1 MLARK
6 LFLST
11 LHVLNTSKLKVES
24 PELYGEAGAVV
35 DDEVLLVTS
44 GAGSEDS

>member
-11 LHVLNTSKLKVES
+11 LHVLNTSKLKVRV
-24 PELYGEAGAVV
+24 PEEACEEVDGEAPGVFMCR
-35 DDEVLLVTS
+35 E
-44 GAGSEDS
+44 